1 MAEGLTAEFRYQPVL
16 SNFHCDFKVE
26 SKTNFISSKKKCKMV
41 VDSKGKLV
49 NFMSK
54 KCTVQCN
61 NSFYLD

>member
-26 SKTNFISSKKKCKMV
+26 SKTNLISRKKNHKMV
-41 VDSKGKLV
+41 VDSQGQFV

-54 KCTVQCN
+54 KCTVQ
-61 NSFYLD
+61 

>member
-26 SKTNFISSKKKCKMV
+26 SKTYLISRKKKHKMV
-41 VDSKGKLV
+41 VYSQCQFV

-54 KCTVQCN
+54 MCTVQ
-61 NSFYLD
+61 